1 MMQVEVINALSASRW
16 PGAKAASTAA
26 IAAFRSHC
34 EALAQVQVR
43 LRPPELF
50 LTYLNC
56 VSAELLWVQAPDGRW
71 HQVLTNSSTYLES
84 SGTAMYIVSMAQGVE
99 RGWLDEGKFSAV
111 IAKAWEGLATQI
123 HDDGIVEGICDGFG
137 IHAFES
143 DYEAAP
149 TLYTKSQPGLG
160 SVLKAAVLMA
170 TRATRTL

>member
-1 MMQVEVINALSASRW
+1 MSDE
-16 PGAKAASTAA
+16 
-26 IAAFRSHC
+26 F
-34 EALAQVQVR
+34 
-43 LRPPELF
+43 
-50 LTYLNC
+50 
-56 VSAELLWVQAPDGRW
+56 LWVTQAPDGRW

-99 RGWLDEGKFSAV
+99 RGWLDESKFSAV
-111 IAKAWEGLATQI
+111 IAKAWAGLATQI

-170 TRATRTL
+170 TRATRTS

>member
-1 MMQVEVINALSASRW
+1 MMQVEVIDALSASRW

-43 LRPPELF
+43 DHPS
-50 LTYLNC
+50 
-56 VSAELLWVQAPDGRW
+56 VSSHLLVVRWSEEFLWVQAPDGRW

-99 RGWLDEGKFSAV
+99 RGWLDESKFSAV

-123 HDDGIVEGICDGFG
+123 HDDGVVEGICDGFG

-149 TLYTKSQPGLG
+149 TLYGKSQPGLG